1 MLYKILAKVLWSWPY
16 AWESELI
23 YLRTISMKKVL
34 IEQQAK
40 DFESVSDFLRMFVN
54 YSIYVPT

>member
-1 MLYKILAKVLWSWPY
+1 MLYKIVAKVFWSWQY